1 MHTVYCLSGLGA
13 DQRVFNFIKLP
24 GVEMIHVQWLPPGR
38 LETLGTYARRL
49 MAQIDAQQ
57 PVTLLGVSFGGIVAQ
72 ELAALLPCRRVIIL
86 SSIKGPAEMPWT
98 ISLMRRTGV
107 HRLVPGWLLK
117 DGNTLTGNYYFSIRT
132 RGEARLLREIIR
144 DTDPAFLRWAV
155 NEVVR
160 WQPPAPVPGLVHLH
174 GTADRI
180 FPADHIQNFTPIPG
194 GGHFMVVQE
203 AALLSRLVSEALD
216 RP

>member
-1 MHTVYCLSGLGA
+1 MPLDHFPRAPDGGAPPRAGLA
-13 DQRVFNFIKLP
+13 P
-24 GVEMIHVQWLPPGR
+24 EGR
-38 LETLGTYARRL
+38 
-49 MAQIDAQQ
+49 Q
-57 PVTLLGVSFGGIVAQ
+57 
-72 ELAALLPCRRVIIL
+72 
-86 SSIKGPAEMPWT
+86 
-98 ISLMRRTGV
+98 
-107 HRLVPGWLLK
+107 H
-117 DGNTLTGNYYFSIRT
+117 LTGNYYFSIRT
-132 RGEARLLREIIR
+132 RGEARLLREIVR

-180 FPADHIQNFTPIPG
+180 FPAGRIQSFIPIPG

-203 AALLSRLVSEALD
+203 AALLSRLVSEVLN

>member
-1 MHTVYCLSGLGA
+1 MKKVYCLSGLGA
-13 DQRVFNFIKLP
+13 DQRVFKFIELP
-24 GVEMIHVQWLPPGR
+24 GVEMIHVKWLPPERQEPIGA
-38 LETLGTYARRL
+38 YARRL
-49 MAQIDAQQ
+49 LAQFDAQQ

-86 SSIKGPAEMPWT
+86 SSIKSPREMPWT
-98 ISLMRRTGV
+98 ISLVRHTRV

-117 DGNTLTGNYYFSIRT
+117 AGNTLTGNYYFSIRS
-132 RGEARLLREIIR
+132 RAEAQLLREIVR

-160 WQPPAPVPGLVHLH
+160 WQPPAPVPNLVHFH
-174 GTADRI
+174 GIADRI
-180 FPADHIQNFTPIPG
+180 FPAGRIRHFTAIPG
-194 GGHFMVVQE
+194 GGHFMIAQE
-203 AALLSRLVSEALD
+203 APLLSRLIAEALD

>member
-1 MHTVYCLSGLGA
+1 MHKLYCLSGLGA
-13 DQRVFNFIKLP
+13 DQRVFKFINLP
-24 GVEMIHVQWLPPGR
+24 GVEMVHVQWLPPGR
-38 LETLGTYARRL
+38 HEPLRAYARRL
-49 MAQIDAQQ
+49 LAQFDAQG

-72 ELAALLPCRRVIIL
+72 EVAALLPCRRVIIL
-86 SSIKGPAEMPWT
+86 SSIKGPAEMPRT
-98 ISLMRRTGV
+98 IALVRRTGV
-107 HRLVPGWLLK
+107 HRLVPGRLLK
-117 DGNTLTGNYYFSIRT
+117 AGNTLTGNYYFSVRT
-132 RGEARLLREIIR
+132 RGEARLLREIVR

-180 FPADHIQNFTPIPG
+180 FPADRIQNFIPIPG
-194 GGHFMVVQE
+194 GGHFMIVQE
-203 AALLSRLVSEALD
+203 AALLSRLVSEALN

>member
-1 MHTVYCLSGLGA
+1 MHKVYCLSGLGA
-13 DQRVFNFIKLP
+13 DERVFKSIGLP
-24 GVEMIHVQWLPPGR
+24 GVEMVHVKWLPPGR
-38 LETLGTYARRL
+38 HEPLGAYARRL
-49 MAQIDAQQ
+49 LAQFDAQR

-72 ELAALLPCRRVIIL
+72 EIAALLPCRQVIIL

-98 ISLMRRTGV
+98 MSLVRRTGV

-117 DGNTLTGNYYFSIRT
+117 AGNILTGNYYFSIRT
-132 RGEARLLREIIR
+132 HGEARLLRDIVR

-160 WQPPAPVPGLVHLH
+160 WQPPAPVPGLVHFH

-180 FPADHIQNFTPIPG
+180 FPAGRIKNFTPIPG
-194 GGHFMVVQE
+194 GGHFMVVQQ
-203 AALLSRLVSEALD
+203 APLLSQLVAEALD
-216 RP
+216 RL